1 MKKLI
6 FILLLFA
13 GIAANA
19 QFGSAY
25 TFPTVQ
31 GDSLTNADTVFKKI
45 TVTGGYAH
53 MSVQVSIKKGT
64 GTLDGKAYV
73 YSSTN
78 GSHYVLTDSASFSAL
93 PAFATALTG
102 SLSGFTH
109 TAIINKTSPP
119 GTAYIVLAT
128 QAGSLTASPVRFSY
142 TLRSTMSRTSTQ

>member
-1 MKKLI
+1 MKKILFLLI
-6 FILLLFA
+6 LVSSLGA
-13 GIAANA
+13 KA
-19 QFGSAY
+19 QYGSAY
-25 TFPTVQ
+25 TFPTIQ

-78 GSHYVLTDSASFSAL
+78 GIHFVLTDSASFAAL
-93 PAFATALTG
+93 PAFATATTG
-102 SLSGFTH
+102 SLAGFTH

-119 GTAYIVLAT
+119 HTSYIVIAT
-128 QAGSLTASPVRFSY
+128 QAGSLTASPVRVAY
-142 TLRSTMSRTSTQ
+142 TLRSTQTIPGIH